1 MVYRAKLPSF
11 QLSFQTRDTVKKL
24 NDTFEVELVEDPLP
38 IESSDDSDDRKEDT
52 QTDYVQSRENFY
64 ELVEKGKKALDG
76 AMDIARETDQ
86 PRAYEVVAQ
95 LLKNVTD
102 TNKEII
108 ELQKRMEDLKTNERK
123 LGNTNINNAL
133 FVGSTA
139 DLQKMLRDNK

>member
-1 MVYRAKLPSF
+1 MSKV
-11 QLSFQTRDTVKKL
+11 DEKL
-24 NDTFEVELVEDPLP
+24 NDTFDVEVIEGSVP
-38 IESSDDSDDRKEDT
+38 ESSDDSDEREEDT
-52 QTDYVQSRENFY
+52 QIDYEQSRKNFY
-64 ELVEKGKKALDG
+64 ELIEKGKKALDG
-76 AMDIARETDQ
+76 AIDIASETDQ

-102 TNKEII
+102 TNRELI
-108 ELQKRMEDLKTNERK
+108 EHQKRMEDLKSNERK

>member
-1 MVYRAKLPSF
+1 MSKV
-11 QLSFQTRDTVKKL
+11 DGKL
-24 NDTFEVELVEDPLP
+24 NDTFEVEVVEDSLP
-38 IESSDDSDDRKEDT
+38 TESNDDSDDRKEDT
-52 QTDYVQSRENFY
+52 QTDYIQSRDNFY
-64 ELVEKGKKALDG
+64 ELVEKGKEALDG

-95 LLKNVTD
+95 LLKNVTE

-108 ELQKRMEDLKTNERK
+108 ELQKRMEDLKAHDRK

-139 DLQKMLRDNK
+139 DLQKMLQDNK

>member
-1 MVYRAKLPSF
+1 MSKV
-11 QLSFQTRDTVKKL
+11 DGKL
-24 NDTFEVELVEDPLP
+24 NDTFEVEVVEDSLP
-38 IESSDDSDDRKEDT
+38 TESNDDSDDRKEDT
-52 QTDYVQSRENFY
+52 QTDYIQSRDNFY
-64 ELVEKGKKALDG
+64 ELVEKGKEALDG

-95 LLKNVTD
+95 LLINVTE

-108 ELQKRMEDLKTNERK
+108 ELQKRMEDLKAHDRK

-139 DLQKMLRDNK
+139 DLQKMLQDNK

>member
-1 MVYRAKLPSF
+1 MSKV
-11 QLSFQTRDTVKKL
+11 DEKL
-24 NDTFEVELVEDPLP
+24 NDTFDVEVIEGSVP
-38 IESSDDSDDRKEDT
+38 ESSDDSDEREEDT
-52 QTDYVQSRENFY
+52 QIDYEQSRKNFY
-64 ELVEKGKKALDG
+64 ELIEKGKKALDG
-76 AMDIARETDQ
+76 AIDIASETDQ

-102 TNKEII
+102 TNRELI
-108 ELQKRMEDLKTNERK
+108 EHQKRMEDLKSNVRK

>member
-1 MVYRAKLPSF
+1 MSKV
-11 QLSFQTRDTVKKL
+11 DEKL
-24 NDTFEVELVEDPLP
+24 NDTFEVELVEDTLP

>member
-1 MVYRAKLPSF
+1 MSKV
-11 QLSFQTRDTVKKL
+11 DEKL

-38 IESSDDSDDRKEDT
+38 IESSDDSDGRKEDT

-64 ELVEKGKKALDG
+64 ELVEKGKRALDG

>member
-1 MVYRAKLPSF
+1 MSKV
-11 QLSFQTRDTVKKL
+11 DEKL
-24 NDTFEVELVEDPLP
+24 NNTFEVEQVEDSLP

>member
-1 MVYRAKLPSF
+1 MNKV
-11 QLSFQTRDTVKKL
+11 DGKL
-24 NDTFEVELVEDPLP
+24 NDTFEVEVVEDSLP
-38 IESSDDSDDRKEDT
+38 TESNDDSDDRKEDT
-52 QTDYVQSRENFY
+52 QTDYIQSRDNFY
-64 ELVEKGKKALDG
+64 ELVEKGKEALDG

-95 LLKNVTD
+95 LLKNVTE

-108 ELQKRMEDLKTNERK
+108 ELQKRMEDLKAHDRK

-139 DLQKMLRDNK
+139 DLQKMLQDNK

>member
-1 MVYRAKLPSF
+1 MSKV
-11 QLSFQTRDTVKKL
+11 DEKL

-108 ELQKRMEDLKTNERK
+108 ELQKRMEDLKAHERK

-139 DLQKMLRDNK
+139 DLQKMLQDNK

>member
-1 MVYRAKLPSF
+1 MSKV
-11 QLSFQTRDTVKKL
+11 DEKL
-24 NDTFEVELVEDPLP
+24 NNTFEVELVEDPLP

-64 ELVEKGKKALDG
+64 ELVEKGKEALDG

-108 ELQKRMEDLKTNERK
+108 ELQKRMEDLKAHERK

-139 DLQKMLRDNK
+139 DLQKMLQDNK